1 MVTDS
6 PALAAAVL
14 PRVVIEDEGMVR
26 PVLRDDVP
34 TAQQRS

>member
-6 PALAAAVL
+6 PALAAAI
-14 PRVVIEDEGMVR
+14 PACVVIEDEDMVR